1 MGIIRTSGSCNER
14 KDLPA
19 ASRPPGVIR
28 LLKPAL
34 FFYECVRLLV
44 IATYTVIIGNQ
55 ADLPLVSFAAS
66 SALFPLMALF
76 IWLDTG
82 RFKAYLPL
90 YTAGKC
96 ISIFILLVWS
106 IFFRQVT
113 MVTGGGLGLTELML
127 ISGDLFA
134 MAAVLLITRDI
145 NKVKEESASE
155 VE

>member
-1 MGIIRTSGSCNER
+1 MGI
-14 KDLPA
+14 
-19 ASRPPGVIR
+19 IR
-28 LLKPAL
+28 LLKPAI

-44 IATYTVIIGNQ
+44 IAVYTVIIGNQ
-55 ADLPLVSFAAS
+55 ADLPLITFAAS
-66 SALFPLMALF
+66 AALFPLMALF
-76 IWLDTG
+76 IWLDTP

-96 ISIFILLVWS
+96 ISIFLLLVWS

-113 MVTGGGLGLTELML
+113 MITGVGIKLTELIL

-134 MAAVLLITRDI
+134 MAAVLLII
-145 NKVKEESASE
+145 KKASE